1 MCRTHKIAA
10 ADQRRFTQRV
20 LGHHEFVP
28 RSGQGFAPAATPR
41 RGRHVRNRGRYWI
54 RDVPDSHRLL
64 AGRTICPSAARAWRA
79 ALELL
84 VCGRSQVKLNSPQTL
99 RLSSARESCGSADNN
114 PLTRCS
120 ASGMLKRCLTRF
132 CASLSEYTNHLSS
145 SSTLFMITGQALPVE
160 VEVTWGMPLPA
171 ASLTQETEKRSP
183 SSSRSAPTSG
193 AVAGHGTVRHARA
206 HRSRR
211 WSLRRYRGCLRTRLT
226 A

>member
-1 MCRTHKIAA
+1 MRTRLVVPASGHAAPGAASRLQTPPRQSRTHKIAA

-41 RGRHVRNRGRYWI
+41 QGRHVRNRGRYWI

-79 ALELL
+79 ALQLP
-84 VCGRSQVKLNSPQTL
+84 VCGRSQAKLNSPQTL

-132 CASLSEYTNHLSS
+132 CASLGEYTNHLSS
-145 SSTLFMITGQALPVE
+145 SSTLFVITGQGYA
-160 VEVTWGMPLPA
+160 LPA
-171 ASLTQETEKRSP
+171 AN
-183 SSSRSAPTSG
+183 AP
-193 AVAGHGTVRHARA
+193 AAPAP
-206 HRSRR
+206 
-211 WSLRRYRGCLRTRLT
+211 
-226 A
+226 